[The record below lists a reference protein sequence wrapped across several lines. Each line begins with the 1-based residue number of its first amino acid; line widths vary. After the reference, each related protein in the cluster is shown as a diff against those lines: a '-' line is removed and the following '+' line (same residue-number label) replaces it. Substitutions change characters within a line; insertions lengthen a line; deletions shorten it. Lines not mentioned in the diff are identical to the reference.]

1 MMAPSRKKMA
11 SGIYPGKD
19 LIRKARNDPACQPKP
34 KAKKQS
40 PPKFSRVVTTGYP
53 AMKFASPK
61 RKMSPKV
68 SPKRKT
74 ASPKRKTAS
83 PKRKTA
89 SPKRKTASPKRK
101 TASPKRKT
109 ASPKRKTASPKR
121 KTASP
126 KRKTASVKSKG
137 IKIKRKLKIASLMNA
152 KVKTASPKRKTASPK
167 VGSPKAGT
175 APIRRIMPSMVVDAA
190 MNNSLQQVGTK
201 GQQTTMKRL
210 QDLISRVEN
219 KAGEYGRKDKILF

>member
-1 MMAPSRKKMA
+1 
-11 SGIYPGKD
+11 
-19 LIRKARNDPACQPKP
+19 
-34 KAKKQS
+34 
-40 PPKFSRVVTTGYP
+40 
-53 AMKFASPK
+53 
-61 RKMSPKV
+61 
-68 SPKRKT
+68 
-74 ASPKRKTAS
+74 
-83 PKRKTA
+83 
-89 SPKRKTASPKRK
+89 
-101 TASPKRKT
+101 
-109 ASPKRKTASPKR
+109 
-121 KTASP
+121 
-126 KRKTASVKSKG
+126 
-137 IKIKRKLKIASLMNA
+137 MNA